1 MQTGKINLT
10 CCLLLTPLFSDRRNT
25 PAVGLEMELVREMG
39 KRDWWEKHE
48 LEELTKVAEES
59 LEERPQM

>member
-1 MQTGKINLT
+1 
-10 CCLLLTPLFSDRRNT
+10 
-25 PAVGLEMELVREMG
+25 MELVREMG

-48 LEELTKVAEES
+48 LEGLTKVAEES